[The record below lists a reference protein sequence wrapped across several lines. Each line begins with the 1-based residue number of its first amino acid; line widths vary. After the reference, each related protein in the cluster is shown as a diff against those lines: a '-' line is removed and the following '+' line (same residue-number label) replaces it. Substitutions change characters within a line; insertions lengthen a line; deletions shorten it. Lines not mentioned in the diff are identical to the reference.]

1 MFSSRGVG
9 VGFSS
14 FICSSQPSRLGR
26 SSPYGMDLLPVLVG
40 GTGVRYLLL
49 VSSSLSVGVF
59 QFWSFGLGLGGYV
72 GCGHRC
78 TCSTQVHAVGVW
90 FLLGFWWS
98 MSQGFAPLRWWW
110 RVCGVGST
118 SFLLR
123 EVLSLVLSY
132 RCSMVWRFSTS
143 SFSPNK
149 SFVLERTLSAA
160 LKLWTSDYSIGF
172 MFVALLMV
180 NRCRIEA
187 AI

>member
-49 VSSSLSVGVF
+49 VLSSLSVGVF

-132 RCSMVWRFSTS
+132 RCVW
-143 SFSPNK
+143 
-149 SFVLERTLSAA
+149 
-160 LKLWTSDYSIGF
+160 G
-172 MFVALLMV
+172 
-180 NRCRIEA
+180 
-187 AI
+187 